1 MREKPLRLGL
11 IGCGRVARYH
21 AQALTEIE
29 GSRLVAVCD
38 IVPERAD
45 DFSRRY
51 GGDAYYDHRELL
63 ERKDVDVVCIATPSG
78 DHPAIGIDAARA
90 GKHVVVEKPIGLT
103 LKEIDDLIDACR
115 SQNVKLCTVHQNR
128 FNPAIAKLREAF
140 EQGKFGRLSH
150 GSVAVLRPGQVAGHV
165 ETGRRGSD
173 ESVHPRHRSSE
184 MDDGKAAEPGRLHCE
199 PVPRY

>member
-1 MREKPLRLGL
+1 MGEKPLRFGL

-29 GSRLVAVCD
+29 GSELVAVCD

-51 GGDAYYDHRELL
+51 GGDVYYDYRELL
-63 ERKDVDVVCIATPSG
+63 ERDDVDVVCIATPSG

-103 LKEIDDLIDACR
+103 LIEIDDLR
-115 SQNVKLCTVHQNR
+115 TGSTR
-128 FNPAIAKLREAF
+128 
-140 EQGKFGRLSH
+140 RL
-150 GSVAVLRPGQVAGHV
+150 
-165 ETGRRGSD
+165 
-173 ESVHPRHRSSE
+173 
-184 MDDGKAAEPGRLHCE
+184 
-199 PVPRY
+199 